1 MFNRAET
8 EAMMA
13 ADDLV
18 SVVMPNFN
26 GARFIG
32 HAVRSVLDQTYATL
46 ELLVCDDGSTDDSMK
61 RLQALASEDKRVRIL
76 TNAEGKGPGAARNYA
91 TTMARG
97 RYIAFLDS
105 DDIWERDK
113 LSLQLKLM
121 QSEDSPLSYT
131 ALRKMDD
138 HGDFISDTIV
148 VPDRTNYRTLLKSNV
163 IACSSAVYDVSKV
176 GKRYM
181 PFVDKSEDF
190 PLWLGILKE
199 GHEAVGCAEP
209 LLRYRV
215 HATSYSANKLRAAAC
230 YWQILRQ
237 FEHLSMAR
245 SAYYFAH
252 YAVISGSK
260 FLKKT

>member
-1 MFNRAET
+1 
-8 EAMMA
+8 
-13 ADDLV
+13 
-18 SVVMPNFN
+18 MPNFN
-26 GARFIG
+26 GARFID
-32 HAVRSVLDQTYATL
+32 HAMHSVLNQAYETL
-46 ELLVCDDGSTDDSMK
+46 ELLVCDDGSTDNS
-61 RLQALASEDKRVRIL
+61 RERVQALASRDKRVRL
-76 TNAEGKGPGAARNYA
+76 LVNAEGKGPGAARNYA
-91 TTMARG
+91 TTAARG

-113 LSLQLKLM
+113 LSLQLGLM
-121 QSEDSPLSYT
+121 RKENSPLSYT

-138 HGDFISDTIV
+138 QGCFISGIIA
-148 VPDRTNYRTLLKSNV
+148 VPDRTDYRTLLKSNV
-163 IACSSAVYDVSKV
+163 IACSSAIYDVSKV

-199 GHEAVGCAEP
+199 GHEAVGRKEP

-237 FEHLSMAR
+237 FEQLSMAQ
-245 SAYYFAH
+245 SVYYFAH

-260 FLKKT
+260 FLRKI

>member
-1 MFNRAET
+1 
-8 EAMMA
+8 MMA

-18 SVVMPNFN
+18 TVVMPNFN
-26 GARFIG
+26 GARFID
-32 HAVRSVLDQTYATL
+32 HAVQSVLNQTYAPL
-46 ELLVCDDGSTDDSMK
+46 ELIVCDDGSTDDSLE
-61 RLQALASEDKRVRIL
+61 RVQALARVDPRVRIL
-76 TNAEGKGPGAARNYA
+76 VNGEGKGPGAARNYA
-91 TTMARG
+91 TKAAQG

-113 LSLQLKLM
+113 LSLQLDLM
-121 QSEDSPLSYT
+121 QREGSPLSYT

-138 HGDFISDTIV
+138 QGHFISDVIE

-163 IACSSAVYDVSKV
+163 IACSSAVYDVGKV

-199 GHEAVGCAEP
+199 GHEAVGCTQA

-237 FEHLSMAR
+237 IENLSMPR

-260 FLKKT
+260 FLKKN